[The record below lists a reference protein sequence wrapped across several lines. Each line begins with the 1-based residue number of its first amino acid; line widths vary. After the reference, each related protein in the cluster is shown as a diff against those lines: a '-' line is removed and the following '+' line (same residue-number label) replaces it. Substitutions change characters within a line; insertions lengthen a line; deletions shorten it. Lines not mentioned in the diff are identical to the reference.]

1 MLAHGTGQETHVL
14 KKGDSL
20 MTIALTVKQV
30 AARLA
35 ATEASV
41 YGYADRKRDPL
52 PLYRLGETRG
62 GLRIDEPDLEAWI
75 QRRKE
80 EKR

>member
-1 MLAHGTGQETHVL
+1 MI
-14 KKGDSL
+14 
-20 MTIALTVKQV
+20 IALTVKQV
-30 AARLA
+30 AERLA
-35 ATEASV
+35 TTEASV

>member
-1 MLAHGTGQETHVL
+1 
-14 KKGDSL
+14 

-30 AARLA
+30 AERLA
-35 ATEASV
+35 TTEASV
-41 YGYADRKRDPL
+41 YGYAKRKRDPL

-62 GLRIDEPDLEAWI
+62 GLRIDDPDLEAGL
-75 QRRKE
+75 QRRRG